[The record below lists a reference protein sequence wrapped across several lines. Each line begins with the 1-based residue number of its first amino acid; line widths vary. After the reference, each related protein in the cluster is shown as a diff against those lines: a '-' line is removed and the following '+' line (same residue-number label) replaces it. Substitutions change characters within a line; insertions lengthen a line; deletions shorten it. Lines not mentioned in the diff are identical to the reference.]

1 MGGGVYKNIC
11 GNCAYLFI
19 YLCNLSLTFVVLHLG
34 KNRQSGDRNN
44 SSEKDQKNEGIVN
57 NNERNAGESGR
68 GRGSREDRWNDRK
81 PGGRGLKFVC
91 ACKMIFMAVW

>member
-1 MGGGVYKNIC
+1 M
-11 GNCAYLFI
+11 
-19 YLCNLSLTFVVLHLG
+19 LHLG
-34 KNRQSGDRNN
+34 KNRQSGDHNN
-44 SSEKDQKNEGIVN
+44 SSEKDQRNEGIVN